1 MELLMIVC
9 CTTLREKLQ
18 NYLEEIEVTSYT
30 LVPEVNGSGQGGGTK
45 LNTEV
50 WPGLNMMLFV
60 QTTNDKSALIKTWIK
75 SYKSKKIREGIKL
88 FSLGLN
94 EVI

>member
-1 MELLMIVC
+1 MIVC

-18 NYLEEIEVTSYT
+18 NFLKEIEVTSYT
-30 LVPEVNGSGQGGGTK
+30 LVPEVTGSGQGGGTK

-50 WPGLNMMLFV
+50 WPGINMMLFI
-60 QTTNDKSALIKTWIK
+60 QTTDQKSASIKEWIK
-75 SYKSKKIREGIKL
+75 KYKSQKVREGIKL
-88 FSLGLN
+88 FSLGMT